1 MDIRC
6 QCGGISFQ
14 TPTSAPLSLYHCHCT
29 ECRKQSSSAFG
40 TSAIFPAKGLFPL
53 SEELK
58 SKLACWTRP
67 AKGGRTLDCYFCK
80 NCGVRIMHRSR
91 EADGQERETVSI
103 KGGVIEGLRW
113 DGAKHIYTRSAV
125 VEVPP
130 DAERWETTPDIMDG
144 SPQSVEQERDCH

>member
-1 MDIRC
+1 
-6 QCGGISFQ
+6 
-14 TPTSAPLSLYHCHCT
+14 
-29 ECRKQSSSAFG
+29 
-40 TSAIFPAKGLFPL
+40 
-53 SEELK
+53 
-58 SKLACWTRP
+58 
-67 AKGGRTLDCYFCK
+67 
-80 NCGVRIMHRSR
+80 MHRSR

-130 DAERWETTPDIMDG
+130 NAERWETTPDIMDG